1 MLFKQSVL
9 PNFVRAAALLAIASF
24 SFSANANHH
33 ENDMKKAKSEHMQ
46 KSADKMHADGM
57 KDEIGKKYKDI
68 ESDLDHSSL
77 DLEEQEDA
85 LETATDEDQP
95 ERN

>member
-9 PNFVRAAALLAIASF
+9 PNFVRTAALLAITCF

-46 KSADKMHADGM
+46 KSADEMHAGGM
-57 KDEIGKKYKDI
+57 KDKIGKKHKDI

-77 DLEEQEDA
+77 DLEAQEDA